1 MSVGGI
7 PVEVGLER
15 ETAQGLETEEMTL
28 NMGPQHPSTH
38 GVLRFVVKAD
48 GEIMR
53 RAIPDIGYLHRSIE
67 KISEKVG
74 YHGFMPY
81 TDRVDYVS
89 AMQCN
94 QGWAMAC
101 EALAGIEVPRRGEYC
116 RVVASEFGRLASH
129 LLSVGAT
136 GMDIGATTPFTHA
149 IREREY
155 INDIL
160 EELCGARL
168 TFNYMRIG
176 GVAWDIPPGFVQRAT
191 KYLDRFEPLIDEYN
205 ELISFNKIY
214 VERLANVAIVPREM
228 AIAYNL
234 VGPNL
239 RGSGVRY
246 DVRRNAPYSA
256 YPDFEFDVP
265 IGSGER
271 GTLGDSYDRYMVRM
285 REMKESCRILRQALG
300 ALPPGPV
307 VAKVARNFKPPAG
320 ETYVRVEGSRGD
332 MGWFVVSDGTGFPVR
347 THIRTGSFAAMAII
361 EELSKG
367 LMIADLVAV
376 IASLDIVAPEV
387 DR

>member
-1 MSVGGI
+1 MSTAGI
-7 PVEVGLER
+7 EIGLER
-15 ETAQGLETEEMTL
+15 ETPAGLETEEMTL

-48 GEIMR
+48 GEVMR

-101 EALAGIEVPRRGEYC
+101 EKLASIEVPRRGEYC
-116 RVVASEFGRLASH
+116 RVIACELGRIASH
-129 LLSVGAT
+129 LISVGTT
-136 GMDIGATTPFTHA
+136 GMDIGAFTPFTHA
-149 IREREY
+149 LRERER
-155 INDIL
+155 INNLL

-176 GVAWDIPPGFVQRAT
+176 GCAWDIPPGFVKRASEFVEQ
-191 KYLDRFEPLIDEYN
+191 FEPLIDEYN

-214 VERLANVAIVPREM
+214 VERLANVAIVPAEM
-228 AIAYNL
+228 AIAWNL

-239 RGSGVRY
+239 RGSGVKY
-246 DVRRNAPYSA
+246 DVRKDVPYSV
-256 YPDFEFDVP
+256 YPELEFDVP
-265 IGSGER
+265 VGTGER

-285 REMKESCRILRQALG
+285 NEMKESCRILRQALG
-300 ALPPGPV
+300 GIPEGPV
-307 VAKVARNFKPPAG
+307 IAKVPRTFKPPPG
-320 ETYVRVEGSRGD
+320 EVYVRVEASRGD
-332 MGWFVVSDGTGFPVR
+332 MGWFVVSDGTAFPAR
-347 THIRTGSFAAMAII
+347 THIRTGSFSAMAII